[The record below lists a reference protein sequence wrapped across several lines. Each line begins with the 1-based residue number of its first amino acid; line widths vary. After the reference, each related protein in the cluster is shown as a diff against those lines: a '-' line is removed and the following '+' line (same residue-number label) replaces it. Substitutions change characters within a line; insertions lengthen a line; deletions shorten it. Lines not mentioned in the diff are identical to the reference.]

1 MKKSFWKEHAT
12 SSCIDA
18 TDEDIHD
25 EASQGIESLTMGK
38 HRWSQKNYIV
48 R

>member
-12 SSCIDA
+12 SSCIGV

-25 EASQGIESLTMGK
+25 EASQGIESLIKLTRSK
-38 HRWSQKNYIV
+38 LDFD
-48 R
+48 

>member
-12 SSCIDA
+12 SSCIGA

-25 EASQGIESLTMGK
+25 EASQGIESLKILTRSK
-38 HRWSQKNYIV
+38 LDFD
-48 R
+48 

>member
-12 SSCIDA
+12 SSCIGA

-25 EASQGIESLTMGK
+25 GANRVIELLTTVTRSK
-38 HRWSQKNYIV
+38 LDFD
-48 R
+48 

>member
-12 SSCIDA
+12 SSCIGA

-25 EASQGIESLTMGK
+25 EASQGIESLTLLTRSK
-38 HRWSQKNYIV
+38 LDFD
-48 R
+48 

>member
-12 SSCIDA
+12 SSCIGA

-25 EASQGIESLTMGK
+25 EASQGIESLIFPT
-38 HRWSQKNYIV
+38 RSNLNFD
-48 R
+48 

>member
-12 SSCIDA
+12 SSCIGV

-25 EASQGIESLTMGK
+25 EASQGIESLTTEKRQTGT
-38 HRWSQKNYIV
+38 V
-48 R
+48 P

>member
-12 SSCIDA
+12 SSCIGA

-25 EASQGIESLTMGK
+25 EASQGIESLNGITRSK
-38 HRWSQKNYIV
+38 LVFN
-48 R
+48 

>member
-12 SSCIDA
+12 SSCIGV

-25 EASQGIESLTMGK
+25 GANRVIESLTK
-38 HRWSQKNYIV
+38 LTRSKLDFD
-48 R
+48 

>member
-12 SSCIDA
+12 SSCIGA

-25 EASQGIESLTMGK
+25 EASQGIESLNNLT
-38 HRWSQKNYIV
+38 RSNLDFD
-48 R
+48 